1 MIAIHGPQLGCNLNQ
16 GQLGVGRNED
26 TATPKV
32 VEIHNVVSV
41 AAGEDG
47 EHVVESCSTDCWVC
61 EWFTNPLPPT
71 YILYH

>member
-1 MIAIHGPQLGCNLNQ
+1 MAIDPKTWQFFHQ

-41 AAGEDG
+41 AAGE
-47 EHVVESCSTDCWVC
+47 ESMSM
-61 EWFTNPLPPT
+61 
-71 YILYH
+71 